1 MSGLLVEWKYPRSV
15 GQKCVK
21 IIYNYITTKSST
33 CTCMYNVHVC
43 FIMWYKRVCNC
54 KQYCFDL
61 ARPHEYGTA
70 NIHVDTFATTGLHV
84 YTRDYSEQLWFP
96 LMIFISHNH

>member
-21 IIYNYITTKSST
+21 ITKSS
-33 CTCMYNVHVC
+33 MYNVHVHVC

-70 NIHVDTFATTGLHV
+70 NIHVHVDTFATTGLHV

>member
-21 IIYNYITTKSST
+21 IIYNYITTKSS
-33 CTCMYNVHVC
+33 MYNVHVC
-43 FIMWYKRVCNC
+43 FIMWYKKVCNC
-54 KQYCFDL
+54 NQYCFDL

-70 NIHVDTFATTGLHV
+70 NIHVEPLLPQVYMYIV